1 MISRI
6 LLALAVLAG
15 CTGAPEPLGELP
27 EAESPDGVV
36 VTRWTAATELFM
48 EYPPLRVGETSRFA
62 IHLTDLSSFQ
72 PLREGRVSVVLD
84 YDSGAD
90 ATFAVQGPS
99 IPGIFGVDVSP
110 TRVGQP
116 LMTIRLDATVVTDS
130 HALGPTS
137 VLGEHESWPAVPAA
151 AESGLEEISFLKEQQ
166 WNLDFATD
174 LVEVKTMQESTRV
187 PAVVEPRSGGQ
198 LAVTAPI
205 SGLLLPS
212 TELPTLGA
220 QVQEDQ
226 KLCTITPLWDGPLDR
241 SSLQL
246 ALDEA
251 KLEVERAARERQR
264 VERLLAAGAVPARR
278 LAEAR
283 TRESV
288 SRARFEKAARRM
300 DYYDTARN
308 DAPHKDSR
316 LSFEVRAHLAGI
328 VTGRFVMDGAHVKEG
343 DKLLEIAAVDTVYVS
358 GTIPESQSA
367 MLRSVRG
374 AEIELPPG
382 QGVLPTTR
390 LVSKGRVVDPVLR
403 TLKATYAADNRGERL
418 AIGQSVF
425 LRLFTS
431 HAVEAATIPVSA
443 VVEDGRQQVVYVQVG
458 GESFERRPIELGNRR
473 GAVVQARNGLNEG
486 ERIVTKGAYLVRL
499 ASMATEAPAHGHVH

>member
-1 MISRI
+1 MIPRI
-6 LLALAVLAG
+6 IPGFALLVG
-15 CTGAPEPLGELP
+15 CIGISEPYEEPPGREAP
-27 EAESPDGVV
+27 DVVV

-48 EYPPLRVGETSRFA
+48 EYPPLRVGQTSRFA

-84 YDSGAD
+84 YGSGAD
-90 ATFAVQGPS
+90 ATFAVQDPLR
-99 IPGIFGVDVSP
+99 PGIFGVDVSP
-110 TRVGQP
+110 TRAGQP
-116 LMTIRLDATVVTDS
+116 LMTIHLDATAATDS

-137 VLGEHESWPAVPAA
+137 VLAEHETWTALPPAA
-151 AESGLEEISFLKEQQ
+151 EADLKEISFLKEQQ

-174 LVEVKTMQESTRV
+174 LVTVQTMQESTRV
-187 PAVVEPRSGGQ
+187 PAIVEPRSGGR
-198 LAVTAPI
+198 LAVTATI

-220 QVQEDQ
+220 KVQEDQ
-226 KLCTITPLWDGPLDR
+226 IVCTIAPLWDGPLDR

-246 ALDEA
+246 ALDES
-251 KLEVERAARERQR
+251 KLDVERAARERQR

-288 SRARFEKAARRM
+288 SRARFETAGKRM
-300 DYYDTARN
+300 EYYDTARH
-308 DAPHKDSR
+308 DAPLADTR
-316 LSFEVRAHLAGI
+316 VSFEVRAHLAGI

-358 GTIPESQSA
+358 GTIPESRFA
-367 MLRSVRG
+367 MLRSLRG
-374 AEIELPPG
+374 AEIELPEV
-382 QGVLPTTR
+382 QEVLPTTR

-431 HAVEAATIPVSA
+431 KAVEAATIPVSA
-443 VVEDGRQQVVYVQVG
+443 VVEDGGQQVVYVQVG
-458 GESFERRPIELGNRR
+458 GELFERRRIELGNRR
-473 GAVVQARNGLNEG
+473 GAVAQSKNGLTEG